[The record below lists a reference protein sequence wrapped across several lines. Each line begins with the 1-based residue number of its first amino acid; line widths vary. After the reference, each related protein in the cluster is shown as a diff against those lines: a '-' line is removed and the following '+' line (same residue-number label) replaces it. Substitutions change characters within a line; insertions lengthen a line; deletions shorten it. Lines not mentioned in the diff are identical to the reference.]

1 MGITAYLY
9 LLCTHPNEFRSLIQ
23 YKLWHDAK
31 RDITSQ
37 QEHDTSG
44 WDRESMRKCWHFL
57 DLTSR
62 SFSAVIKELEGDM
75 ARMVCMFYLVLRGL
89 DTIEDDM
96 TIPDEKKQPLLRS
109 FHEKLSTPG
118 WTFTESGPDE
128 KDRQLLVEFDNV
140 VTEMGLLKP
149 EYREIITDICH
160 KMEIGMA
167 DYAHRAASLSASK
180 SSTLAPNPDA
190 PSPYLESITEYDLY
204 CHYVAGLVGEGLS
217 RLFAASGKEVPWL
230 GEQLTLSN
238 SMGLLLQKTNILRDI
253 REDVDQGRYF
263 WPRELW
269 GVYKPTS
276 EKSRPP
282 GKGEYFGFATPEAM
296 VRAVDIPGEPADRAI
311 WTLSAMTLDALRHAT
326 DALDY
331 LALLKNQSVFNFC
344 AIPAVMAL
352 ATLEVCFMNPD
363 VMRRNV
369 KIRKGQAVQLI
380 MKSTNPRDV
389 AYMFRDFARGIH
401 AKASPADP
409 NFLRIGIACGRIE
422 AWAEHHYP
430 SFITIAHS
438 SATNS
443 TSVEM
448 STTDARMRI
457 VKRDQLRDSRLKA
470 EAEAKRRRELGLDE
484 RKPGGVEQEG
494 LPWALIA
501 VVAALFLGICV
512 IAGAIVYLVI
522 WWSE

>member
-1 MGITAYLY
+1 MGLAAYLY

-23 YKLWHDAK
+23 YKIWHEVK
-31 RDITSQ
+31 RDITAQ
-37 QEHDTSG
+37 REHETSG
-44 WDRESMRKCWHFL
+44 WDRASMRRCWEFL
-57 DLTSR
+57 DMTSR
-62 SFSAVIKELEGDM
+62 SFAAVIKELEGDM

-96 TIPDEKKQPLLRS
+96 TIPDEKKQILLRS

-118 WTFTESGPDE
+118 WTFKESGPDE
-128 KDRQLLVEFDNV
+128 KDRQLLVEFDQV
-140 VTEMGLLKP
+140 ITEMGLLKP
-149 EYREIITDICH
+149 EYREIITDICQ
-160 KMEIGMA
+160 KMQTGMA
-167 DYAHRAASLSASK
+167 DYAHRAALVQSYDP
-180 SSTLAPNPDA
+180 SSGLPK
-190 PSPYLESITEYDLY
+190 PSPYLENIAEYDLY

-217 RLFAASGKEVPWL
+217 RLFAASGKEVTWL

-238 SMGLLLQKTNILRDI
+238 SMGLLLQKTNILRDL

-263 WPRELW
+263 WPREFW
-269 GVYKPTS
+269 GVYNGS
-276 EKSRPP
+276 EKAAHQRGDGTASPRP
-282 GKGEYFGFATPEAM
+282 KILAMFA
-296 VRAVDIPGEPADRAI
+296 
-311 WTLSAMTLDALRHAT
+311 LSAMTLDALRHAT

-363 VMRRNV
+363 IFRRNV

-380 MKSTNPRDV
+380 MRSTNPRDV

-401 AKASPADP
+401 AKTSPADP

-430 SFITIAHS
+430 SFITIS
-438 SATNS
+438 QSQSQPGS

-457 VKRDQLRDSRLKA
+457 VKRDQLRESRLKA
-470 EAEAKRRRELGLDE
+470 EAEAKRRRELGLPE
-484 RKPGGVEQEG
+484 KAPIEQEG

-501 VVAALFLGICV
+501 AVAGFFLLVCAL
-512 IAGAIVYLVI
+512 AGAIVMGTV
-522 WWSE
+522 WWFGDA

>member
-1 MGITAYLY
+1 MGLAAYLY
-9 LLCTHPNEFRSLIQ
+9 LLCTHPNEFRSLVQ
-23 YKLWHDAK
+23 YKIWHESK
-31 RDITSQ
+31 RDITAQ

-62 SFSAVIKELEGDM
+62 SFAAVIKELEGDM

-140 VTEMGLLKP
+140 VAEMAQLKP

-167 DYAHRAASLSASK
+167 DYAHRAASLSS
-180 SSTLAPNPDA
+180 PNPPPDA
-190 PSPYLESITEYDLY
+190 PSPYLETISEYDLY

-269 GVYKPTS
+269 GIFKPS

-282 GKGEYFGFATPEAM
+282 LKGEYFGFATPEEM
-296 VRAVDIPGEPADRAI
+296 VQAVDSPNKDAYDRAM

-352 ATLEVCFMNPD
+352 ATLELCFMNPD
-363 VMRRNV
+363 VLRRNI

-438 SATNS
+438 ASTNS

-457 VKRDQLRDSRLKA
+457 IKRDQLRESRLKA
-470 EAEAKRRRELGLDE
+470 EAEAKKRRERGLDE
-484 RKPGGVEQEG
+484 NKPIEQEG
-494 LPWALIA
+494 LPWALLA
-501 VVAALFLGICV
+501 VVGALFVGLCC
-512 IAGAIVYLVI
+512 IAGAIVYVVI
-522 WWSE
+522 WWSEEA

>member
-9 LLCTHPNEFRSLIQ
+9 LLCTHPNEFRSLMQ
-23 YKLWHDAK
+23 YKIWHEAK
-31 RDITSQ
+31 RDITAQ
-37 QEHDTSG
+37 REHDTSG
-44 WDRESMRKCWHFL
+44 WDRASMRRCWDFL

-118 WTFTESGPDE
+118 WTFSDSGPDE

-167 DYAHRAASLSASK
+167 DYAHRAASLSSK
-180 SSTLAPNPDA
+180 SSTLSPNA
-190 PSPYLESITEYDLY
+190 PSPYLETIAEYDLY

-217 RLFAASGKEVPWL
+217 RLFAASGKEVAWL

-253 REDVDQGRYF
+253 REDTDQGRYF

-269 GVYKPTS
+269 GVYNPTS
-276 EKSRPP
+276 EKARPP
-282 GKGEYFGFATPEAM
+282 GKGEFFGFPTPEEL
-296 VRAVDIPGEPADRAI
+296 VRGVDVPGETADRSLWA
-311 WTLSAMTLDALRHAT
+311 LSAMTLDALRHAT

-438 SATNS
+438 AATNS

-470 EAEAKRRRELGLDE
+470 EAEAKRRREMGIEE
-484 RKPGGVEQEG
+484 RKGIEQEG

-501 VVAALFLGICV
+501 VVAALFLGVCV
-512 IAGAIVYLVI
+512 IAGAIVYIVI
-522 WWSE
+522 WWSEEA

>member
-1 MGITAYLY
+1 MGIAAYLY
-9 LLCTHPNEFRSLIQ
+9 LLCTHPNEFRSLVQ
-23 YKLWHDAK
+23 YKLWHEAK
-31 RDITSQ
+31 RDITAQ
-37 QEHDTSG
+37 REHDTSG
-44 WDRESMRKCWHFL
+44 WDRQSMQRCWYFL
-57 DLTSR
+57 DQTSR
-62 SFSAVIKELEGDM
+62 SFAAVIKELEGDM

-118 WTFTESGPDE
+118 WTFSESGPDE

-167 DYAHRAASLSASK
+167 DYAHRAASLSSK
-180 SSTLAPNPDA
+180 SSTLSPNT
-190 PSPYLESITEYDLY
+190 PSPYLETIADYDLY

-269 GVYKPTS
+269 GIYNPKS
-276 EKSRPP
+276 EKARPP
-282 GKGEYFGFATPEAM
+282 GKGEFFGFATAEEL
-296 VRAVDIPGEPADRAI
+296 VRAVDVPGETADRAL

-352 ATLEVCFMNPD
+352 ATLE
-363 VMRRNV
+363 
-369 KIRKGQAVQLI
+369 
-380 MKSTNPRDV
+380 
-389 AYMFRDFARGIH
+389 
-401 AKASPADP
+401 
-409 NFLRIGIACGRIE
+409 
-422 AWAEHHYP
+422 
-430 SFITIAHS
+430 
-438 SATNS
+438 
-443 TSVEM
+443 
-448 STTDARMRI
+448 
-457 VKRDQLRDSRLKA
+457 
-470 EAEAKRRRELGLDE
+470 
-484 RKPGGVEQEG
+484 
-494 LPWALIA
+494 
-501 VVAALFLGICV
+501 
-512 IAGAIVYLVI
+512 
-522 WWSE
+522 